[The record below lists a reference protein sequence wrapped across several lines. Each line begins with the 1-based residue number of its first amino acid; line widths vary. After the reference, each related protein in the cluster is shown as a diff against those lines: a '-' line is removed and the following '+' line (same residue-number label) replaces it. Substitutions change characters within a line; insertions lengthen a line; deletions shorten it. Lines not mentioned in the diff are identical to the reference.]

1 MSHPSAIPTHEPV
14 LLQSLQNGVLTLTMN
29 RPGSLN
35 SANDELLLG
44 LTSAVQAAGSD
55 QEVRVVVLTGAGRG
69 FCAGADLG
77 LMAAAGMEAAGTA
90 AASPT
95 RFSEHLEHTFNPL
108 IRAIRALPKPLISA
122 VNGVAAG
129 AGASLALVG
138 DIRLWSSAGSA
149 VQVFSNIGLIP
160 DAGSSWMLPRQ
171 VGGPKAFELMAF
183 AEKVT
188 ADEALRLGLCE
199 RVYPAES
206 FAAEVQVYAERLAA
220 RPATAL
226 ALTKALVQSG
236 LSGTLNDALLA
247 EAQAQDAAGVS
258 WEHREGVGAF
268 MQKRPADFLNE
279 PTS

>member
-1 MSHPSAIPTHEPV
+1 MSQPSAVQTHEPV

-29 RPGSLN
+29 RPDSLN
-35 SANDELLLG
+35 SANDALLLG

-55 QEVRVVVLTGAGRG
+55 PEVRVVVLTGAGRG

-77 LMAAAGMEAAGTA
+77 LMAEAGTA

-160 DAGSSWMLPRQ
+160 DAGSSWMLPRL

-206 FAAEVQVYAERLAA
+206 FAAEVQAYAERLAA

-236 LSGTLNDALLA
+236 LSGSLNDALLA

-268 MQKRPADFLNE
+268 MQKRAADFLKE